1 MIRLATVKQFNYP
14 SSCVAINEGNNKFTI
29 QKLPQM
35 VQLSCVNAVCITDI
49 DNDGIA
55 DLVLGGN
62 KFSFLPQFGRQD
74 ANYGHVL
81 MGEKNGGFNWISP
94 VKSGLL
100 VGGETRDI
108 ISFSNRENKYFLF
121 FRNNDFPVEYELKG
135 GLK

>member
-1 MIRLATVKQFNYP
+1 
-14 SSCVAINEGNNKFTI
+14 
-29 QKLPQM
+29 M

-74 ANYGHVL
+74 ASYGHVL